1 MRAFRAGANG
11 CLSKDCA
18 AAELVA
24 AVGKVAPGGTY
35 VSPALAEL
43 FGRQLSESSNR
54 PMLAALTDRE
64 LEVLQRIVAGQ
75 RLTTTASAL
84 NLSV

>member
-75 RLTTTASAL
+75 RLTTIASAL